1 MAYYVDTSALV
12 KLIVAETETTALR
25 RWLTKADQVLVT
37 SDLSRTE
44 LMRAVRRAAPDRAPR
59 VREVLDAFTLTQLTP
74 AAFSEAGRLDPLGLR
89 PLDALH
95 LASALNLDDEYGS
108 STLFIWHR
116 RPPSISTT
124 RWRPLLAN

>member
-95 LASALNLDDEYGS
+95 LASALNLDDDLEGIVTYD
-108 STLFIWHR
+108 HR
-116 RPPSISTT
+116 MADAATT
-124 RWRPLLAN
+124 NGIAVLAPR

>member
-1 MAYYVDTSALV
+1 VAYYVDTSALV

-95 LASALNLDDEYGS
+95 LASALNLDDDLEGIVTYD
-108 STLFIWHR
+108 HR
-116 RPPSISTT
+116 MADAATT
-124 RWRPLLAN
+124 NGIAVLAPR

>member
-1 MAYYVDTSALV
+1 VAYYVDTSALV

-74 AAFSEAGRLDPLGLR
+74 AVFSEAGRLDPLGLR

-95 LASALNLDDEYGS
+95 LASALNLDDDLEGIVTYD
-108 STLFIWHR
+108 HR
-116 RPPSISTT
+116 MADAATT
-124 RWRPLLAN
+124 NGIAVLAPR

>member
-74 AAFSEAGRLDPLGLR
+74 AVFSEAGRLDPLGLR

-95 LASALNLDDEYGS
+95 LASALNLDDDLEGIVTYD
-108 STLFIWHR
+108 HR
-116 RPPSISTT
+116 MADAATT
-124 RWRPLLAN
+124 NGIAVLAPR

>member
-74 AAFSEAGRLDPLGLR
+74 AVFSEAGRLDPLGLR
-89 PLDALH
+89 TLDALH
-95 LASALNLDDEYGS
+95 LASALNLDDDLEGIVTYD
-108 STLFIWHR
+108 HR
-116 RPPSISTT
+116 MADAATT
-124 RWRPLLAN
+124 NGIAVLAPR

>member
-74 AAFSEAGRLDPLGLR
+74 AAFSEAGRLDPLWLR

-95 LASALNLDDEYGS
+95 LASALNLDDDLEGIVTYD
-108 STLFIWHR
+108 HR
-116 RPPSISTT
+116 MADAATT
-124 RWRPLLAN
+124 NGIAVLAPR

>member
-89 PLDALH
+89 TLDALH
-95 LASALNLDDEYGS
+95 LASALNLDDDLEGIVTYD
-108 STLFIWHR
+108 HR
-116 RPPSISTT
+116 MADAATT
-124 RWRPLLAN
+124 NGIAVLAPR